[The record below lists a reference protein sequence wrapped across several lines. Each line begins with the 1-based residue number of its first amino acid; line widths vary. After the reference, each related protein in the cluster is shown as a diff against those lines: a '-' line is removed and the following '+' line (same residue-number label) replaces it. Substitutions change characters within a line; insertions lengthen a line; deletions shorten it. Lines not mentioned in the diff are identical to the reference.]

1 MNELVINFVSWV
13 TLFHLLFSFVIT
25 MFQWRSLVAWNLSL
39 VGLVEFTVFPEYLKQ
54 GTVVFESN
62 FMNESCSCLFNFMT
76 EFRVICINKGH
87 YLRFDCPIFV
97 DDLKNEIVMFI
108 YSCECDF
115 TLSEKTPAVIQ
126 IGMFSRSGSEVSM
139 TAVIIS
145 LVYPSLLL
153 KWPPS

>member
-62 FMNESCSCLFNFMT
+62 FMNESCINSSCLFNFMM
-76 EFRVICINKGH
+76 ELRVVCINEGH
-87 YLRFDCPIFV
+87 YHANGNSYRWELLRS
-97 DDLKNEIVMFI
+97 NG
-108 YSCECDF
+108 
-115 TLSEKTPAVIQ
+115 LSNVKV
-126 IGMFSRSGSEVSM
+126 R
-139 TAVIIS
+139 
-145 LVYPSLLL
+145 
-153 KWPPS
+153 